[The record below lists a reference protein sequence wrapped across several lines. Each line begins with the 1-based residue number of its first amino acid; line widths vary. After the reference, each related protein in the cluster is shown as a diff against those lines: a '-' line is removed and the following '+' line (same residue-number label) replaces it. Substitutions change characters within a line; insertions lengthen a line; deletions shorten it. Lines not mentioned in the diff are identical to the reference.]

1 MAAVV
6 MLDSLCHKFS
16 SNNIHYLGRQ
26 EELANVVL
34 PDPLGPI
41 RATRDRLG
49 MEIFIGWAR
58 TRAKLPVTGQ
68 TSTLPGSQER
78 QLRKR
83 YFIGKNRTLLATT
96 PCVQQWATSSRSA
109 TSLPTLTC

>member
-1 MAAVV
+1 

-16 SNNIHYLGRQ
+16 SNHIHYLGRQ

-49 MEIFIGWAR
+49 MEIFMIPACR
-58 TRAKLPVTGQ
+58 TFSFLNHKKPLIFDKDH
-68 TSTLPGSQER
+68 S
-78 QLRKR
+78 
-83 YFIGKNRTLLATT
+83 
-96 PCVQQWATSSRSA
+96 
-109 TSLPTLTC
+109 